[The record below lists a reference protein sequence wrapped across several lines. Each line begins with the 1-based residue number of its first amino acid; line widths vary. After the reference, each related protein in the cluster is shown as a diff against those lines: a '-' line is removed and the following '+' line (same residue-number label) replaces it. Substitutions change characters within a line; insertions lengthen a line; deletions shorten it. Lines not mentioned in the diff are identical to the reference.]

1 MGRDSG
7 IVLKAFR
14 EDPEKHPLKTPS
26 GRIEIYSER
35 LAKIAE
41 TWELPKTK
49 GQEIHPIPRFIATAE
64 MLGQGDPLDLPQCT
78 VAPCA
83 ASRRADDQS
92 DRRRTA
98 RHQDGRQGPRLQ
110 RPRLAGHSGLRHRPR
125 DPASRGDASGRLVQ
139 A

>member
-1 MGRDSG
+1 MAGFCWSDWRRW
-7 IVLKAFR
+7 LFRRRLR

-64 MLGQGDPLDLPQCT
+64 MLGQGDPLEQKYPLE
-78 VAPCA
+78 VYGYHGAG
-83 ASRRADDQS
+83 
-92 DRRRTA
+92 RT
-98 RHQDGRQGPRLQ
+98 
-110 RPRLAGHSGLRHRPR
+110 RPTTMY
-125 DPASRGDASGRLVQ
+125 RGSVRCIPTS
-139 A
+139 